1 MDFLFQQCILAPG
14 CDRVTTTEP
23 HGASIGEERG
33 LLKTGET
40 VLYQL

>member
-1 MDFLFQQCILAPG
+1 MDFLFDPFWLP
-14 CDRVTTTEP
+14 D

-40 VLYQL
+40 VVH